1 MSEQLDGIDKFYNI
15 IIEFFANYS
24 LQILG
29 AVIIFTIGI
38 FVSKYIYKLALK
50 ILLKYNL
57 DETLSA
63 FIASFF
69 KFLVILMMSI
79 LALGKLGISIAPFVA
94 ALGAVSLTA
103 GLALQ
108 GSVSNF
114 AAGLVLVVTKPF
126 KIGDTITVNN
136 NYGEVDEIKL
146 AYTVLINENRERIT
160 IPNKYMIGDV
170 LVNSF
175 KHRIVEGSISISY
188 DSDVTKCINLIK
200 NILQNSND
208 VSKENESII
217 GIHAFKDSG
226 VEINYRYW
234 VPTKSF
240 FKVQYEINLIVLN
253 TLQEARIAIPFPQL
267 EIKIIE
273 NQAK

>member
-1 MSEQLDGIDKFYNI
+1 MNEQLHGIDKFYTI

-24 LQILG
+24 LQIIG
-29 AVIIFTIGI
+29 AIIIFTIGI
-38 FVSKYIYKLALK
+38 FLSKYTYKLALK

-57 DETLSA
+57 DETLSG
-63 FIASFF
+63 FIAGFF
-69 KFLVILMMSI
+69 KFIVILMMSI
-79 LALGKLGISIAPFVA
+79 LALGKLGISIAPFIA

-114 AAGLVLVVTKPF
+114 AAGLVLVATKPF

-146 AYTVLINENRERIT
+146 AYTVLINENEEKIT

-170 LVNSF
+170 LINSF
-175 KHRIVEGSISISY
+175 KYRIVEGSIGISY
-188 DSDVTKCINLIK
+188 DSNVANCIEIIK
-200 NILQNSND
+200 NILQNNND
-208 VSKENESII
+208 ISHENEPII

-226 VEINYRYW
+226 IDINYRYW

-240 FKVQYEINLIVLN
+240 FKIQYEINLLILRALN
-253 TLQEARIAIPFPQL
+253 EAKIIIPFPQL
-267 EIKIIE
+267 EIKILE
-273 NQAK
+273 NSIK